1 MNKRLQQ
8 LSSWLKQ
15 NDISLSFITSTPNIF
30 YLSKFYSNPHERLL
44 ALVIFPNEEPIL
56 VCPKMEVLQA
66 KQAGWEYEI
75 IGYSDVDNPWEL
87 IVESVRKLG
96 ISVEQIAIEKEHI
109 NVERYEQIQKYF
121 PNASFL
127 SAEEK
132 LRTLRMIKDEH
143 EITILRQAAELADFG
158 VEVGVKAL
166 SEGKTELEI
175 IAEIEYELKKKGV
188 REMSFGTMVLT
199 GEKTAA
205 PHGVPG
211 LAAVKSGNFVLFDL
225 GVVLD
230 GYCSDITRTIVFG
243 KASTQQKE
251 IYETVLQAQTA
262 AIDVCKPGET
272 IASIDK
278 AAREIIEQAGYGE
291 YFTHRVGHG
300 LGIDVHEYPSM
311 NSTNVMQLQEGM
323 VFTIEPG
330 IYVPAI
336 GGVRIEDDVLVT
348 IDGAELLTK
357 FPKNLQCI

>member
-1 MNKRLQQ
+1 MNRRLQQ

-87 IVESVRKLG
+87 IAKSVQKLG
-96 ISVEQIAIEKEHI
+96 ISVERIAIEKEHI

-127 SAEEK
+127 STEEK

-211 LAAVKSGNFVLFDL
+211 LTAVKTGDFVLFDL

-243 KASTQQKE
+243 KPSTQQKE

-262 AIDVCKPGET
+262 AIDVCKPGEA
-272 IASIDK
+272 IGNIDK

-311 NSTNVMQLQEGM
+311 NSTNAMQLQAGM

-348 IDGAELLTK
+348 TDGAELLTK